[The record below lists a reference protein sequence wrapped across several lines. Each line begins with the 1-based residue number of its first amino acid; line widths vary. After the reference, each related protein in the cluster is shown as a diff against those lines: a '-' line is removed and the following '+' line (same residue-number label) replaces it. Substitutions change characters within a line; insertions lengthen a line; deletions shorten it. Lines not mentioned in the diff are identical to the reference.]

1 MPSFKMDS
9 GEHVQQRAWGGLPS
23 IAKRRVRGASDLTL
37 TFCYLADKE
46 IHAGLDKY
54 EAYLVK
60 CTQQP
65 SKYSADELRAIMKS
79 FEEVLFLHLDEEV
92 LSLKGKN
99 MSKYWTLD
107 EIARLPM

>member
-1 MPSFKMDS
+1 MASSDVSPLTISPGRPQPD
-9 GEHVQQRAWGGLPS
+9 
-23 IAKRRVRGASDLTL
+23 RRLGVPT
-37 TFCYLADKE
+37 DKE

>member
-1 MPSFKMDS
+1 
-9 GEHVQQRAWGGLPS
+9 
-23 IAKRRVRGASDLTL
+23 
-37 TFCYLADKE
+37 
-46 IHAGLDKY
+46 
-54 EAYLVK
+54 
-60 CTQQP
+60 
-65 SKYSADELRAIMKS
+65 MKS